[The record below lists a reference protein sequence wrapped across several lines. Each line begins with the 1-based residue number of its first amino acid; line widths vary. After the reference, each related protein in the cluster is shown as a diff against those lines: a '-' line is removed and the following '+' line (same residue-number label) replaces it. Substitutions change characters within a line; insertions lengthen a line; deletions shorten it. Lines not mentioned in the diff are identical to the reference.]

1 MNKKLPIEVRRVGKA
16 KTHAA
21 KYTPVSVLKRA
32 GHDQFE
38 KNLHTSFQQVYHVE
52 KLVECRQSFQLQ
64 GFKIY
69 GLSSISW
76 LLA

>member
-1 MNKKLPIEVRRVGKA
+1 MGKA